1 MTNLLLKVAT
11 FVAAGDGDSIINVA
25 YNKFYEVA
33 TTILPIVIAVIL
45 VVGAFFGIS
54 LGIKFAKA
62 EDSDARDKAK
72 GQLINL
78 GIGVGVAAVIMIVC
92 FALVKTD
99 VLAGLFPDAAGG
111 SGTPADPSTSALRIL
126 GL

>member
-11 FVAAGDGDSIINVA
+11 FVAAGDGTGVLDTA
-25 YNKFYEVA
+25 YDKFYEVA

-62 EDSDARDKAK
+62 EDADARDKAK
-72 GQLINL
+72 GQLINVA
-78 GIGVGVAAVIMIVC
+78 IGVGVAAVIMIVC

-111 SGTPADPSTSALRIL
+111 EGSGEGAESALRIL

>member
-11 FVAAGDGDSIINVA
+11 FVAVAGEGDGILDTA
-25 YNKFYEVA
+25 YDRFYEVA

-54 LGIKFAKA
+54 IGIKFAKA
-62 EDSDARDKAK
+62 EDADARDKAK

-78 GIGVGVAAVIMIVC
+78 AIGVGVTAVIMIVC

-99 VLAGLFPDAAGG
+99 VLAGLFPEEAGG
-111 SGTPADPSTSALRIL
+111 SGSGEAAESALRIL